1 MKFIRKSNM
10 QSEKNLDRY
19 LMKEDKEHF
28 IINEDS
34 ISKHEKLLKNN
45 NINLNDKEIKE
56 LFVNFYMKNKGEEPN
71 DELTNLFLE
80 IMSEESE
87 GKNET
92 D

>member
-1 MKFIRKSNM
+1 MKFIRKSNT
-10 QSEKNLDRY
+10 QSEKNLDKY
-19 LMKEDKEHF
+19 LMKEDKDHF
-28 IINEDS
+28 IINEEN

-56 LFVNFYMKNKGEEPN
+56 LFINFYMKNKGEEPN

>member
-28 IINEDS
+28 IINEDN

-56 LFVNFYMKNKGEEPN
+56 LFINFYMKNKGEEPN